1 MKARAALLI
10 ILIAPALSVDK
21 EADLDGLAKLEPLFD
36 YWIRDTY
43 ITYVEG
49 DDTYYMTGT
58 TSDPSRDFPGNN
70 HARDFNDGIYVWKSK
85 DLEHW
90 ASLGR
95 VWGFEEHGTW
105 HNEFVLS
112 AASQRSVTG
121 FEGMQER
128 RRSVW
133 APEIHYVNG
142 NYYIVGCMNW
152 HPSDEFEENGRVFL
166 LESVSGRPE
175 GPYRDPV
182 GKPLANRIDPSL
194 FEDDDGTVYFI
205 WQEGR
210 IAKMK
215 SDMSGFAEEPRG
227 LEEETYPDNPDAQGV
242 FIAKRD
248 NLYYLVQAIWWM
260 ENGKGEQGYL
270 KEGNRLYYDCVVS
283 TSKNIYGPYGKKYM
297 AIRGG
302 GHTNLFQD
310 REGSWWATYFGNPI
324 GKMRPS
330 FTARPAIIP
339 LKFEENG
346 RFMANWDIVVN

>member
-1 MKARAALLI
+1 
-10 ILIAPALSVDK
+10 
-21 EADLDGLAKLEPLFD
+21 
-36 YWIRDTY
+36 
-43 ITYVEG
+43 
-49 DDTYYMTGT
+49 
-58 TSDPSRDFPGNN
+58 
-70 HARDFNDGIYVWKSK
+70 
-85 DLEHW
+85 
-90 ASLGR
+90 
-95 VWGFEEHGTW
+95 
-105 HNEFVLS
+105 
-112 AASQRSVTG
+112 
-121 FEGMQER
+121 
-128 RRSVW
+128 
-133 APEIHYVNG
+133 
-142 NYYIVGCMNW
+142 
-152 HPSDEFEENGRVFL
+152 
-166 LESVSGRPE
+166 
-175 GPYRDPV
+175 
-182 GKPLANRIDPSL
+182 
-194 FEDDDGTVYFI
+194 
-205 WQEGR
+205 
-210 IAKMK
+210 MK

-227 LEEETYPDNPDAQGV
+227 LDEETYPDNPDAQGV